1 MEFYVFLRVGV
12 VKKVQE
18 ILQDL
23 FFQNPPI
30 FTKVAHVF
38 KEIKLRD
45 RNGPL
50 WYRLLCFLHL
60 HIMEGTMT
68 ICGLQAV
75 KVYSLSS
82 YYFIRL
88 SF

>member
-38 KEIKLRD
+38 KK
-45 RNGPL
+45 
-50 WYRLLCFLHL
+50 
-60 HIMEGTMT
+60 
-68 ICGLQAV
+68 
-75 KVYSLSS
+75 SS
-82 YYFIRL
+82 
-88 SF
+88 